1 MTDNP
6 QQFIQYPQ
14 QPPMPPMQAP
24 KPGVVPL
31 RPLDVGAII
40 GGSFRAIFGNWQA
53 AILIPFVAFLIAI
66 GGSLVP
72 LVNIFSAFRTTI
84 PYNSRPTPEQ
94 ADSLFVNLLLFVGL
108 ELVLMVAAMLITE
121 AIVTVVVSR
130 AVLGRTTS
138 IPQAL
143 RAAGPRL
150 LSLLGLN
157 TLIWLM
163 VAACVVVPF
172 VLTVTFAVA
181 LNSPGL
187 AALGVLLT
195 LAGACLGAYFWT
207 QYALAPAAVML
218 EPAPALTAMRRSKWL
233 VAGGWWRVFGILSLC
248 GLMSYIVSYVM
259 ELPVSAIQFAQLP
272 EVMAAGPNPDP
283 LALFDAMF
291 SPSVLVAVIVM
302 SALVASISQPFMT
315 SVATLIYHDLRIRKE
330 SFHLPLWEMSQRPD
344 DLSPQPA
351 ARPEATA

>member
-6 QQFIQYPQ
+6 QQFIYYPQ
-14 QPPMPPMQAP
+14 QPPMAQMQAP

-31 RPLDVGAII
+31 QPLDVGAII
-40 GGSFRAIFGNWQA
+40 GGSFRAIFRNWQA
-53 AILIPFVAFLIAI
+53 AILIPFVAFLIAT
-66 GGSLVP
+66 GGSLIP
-72 LVNIFSAFRTTI
+72 LVNIFSAFRATI
-84 PYNSRPTPEQ
+84 NYNRPTAEQ
-94 ADSLFVNLLLFVGL
+94 AESLFGNMLLFVGL

-150 LSLLGLN
+150 LPLLGLN
-157 TLIWLM
+157 TLIWLI
-163 VAACVVVPF
+163 VAACVVLPF
-172 VLTVTFAVA
+172 AVTVAFAVA

-195 LAGACLGAYFWT
+195 LAGACLGSYFWT

-233 VAGGWWRVFGILSLC
+233 VTGGWWRVFGILALC
-248 GLMSYIVSYVM
+248 GLMTYIVSYVM

-272 EVMAAGPNPDP
+272 DVMAAGPNADP
-283 LALFDAMF
+283 LALFDALF
-291 SPSVLVAVIVM
+291 SPGVLVAVIIV